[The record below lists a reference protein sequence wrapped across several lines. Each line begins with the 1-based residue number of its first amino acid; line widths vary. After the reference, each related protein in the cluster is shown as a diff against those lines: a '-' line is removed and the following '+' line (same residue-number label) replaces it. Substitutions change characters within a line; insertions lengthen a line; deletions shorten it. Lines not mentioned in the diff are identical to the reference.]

1 MGFTVTAT
9 HRGYRFAIER
19 ESAAALVFDRPPP
32 RAPSGLVFDYPG
44 GQPADTL
51 KKESGNAQQLRK
63 FPEHQE

>member
-32 RAPSGLVFDYPG
+32 AHRQVLYSIIREG
-44 GQPADTL
+44 
-51 KKESGNAQQLRK
+51 SLRIR
-63 FPEHQE
+63 